1 MHIGKYHEDG
11 GPLGSEPAFDPNSG
25 STLERLI
32 FRNRLGILIAC
43 AIVTLLLGLSIFNL
57 RLTASFESMIPARHP
72 FIVNYRANA
81 QYLGNLSGN
90 SVNIVVR
97 ANHGTI
103 LDSRYL
109 TTLRNINDEVFLLPG
124 VDRVFIRSLWSPD
137 VRWIAVTNVGING
150 GPLMPN
156 SFDGSP
162 GSIQQLA
169 VNIRNAGVVGTL
181 VASDYKSTL
190 IEVPLLAQ
198 DQATSKLDYAALA
211 RQLNAIR
218 AKYAS
223 QGVTIGITG
232 FAMIVGDLL
241 QGMHEILGFFA
252 ISVVISAA
260 ILFWYTR
267 CVRSTG
273 LVVFCSMLAVC
284 WQLGIL
290 PLIGYSLDPYSVL
303 VPFLIF
309 AIGMSHGA
317 QKMNGVM
324 QDIGRGRPR
333 LVAARMTFRRLFM
346 AGFTALCCDVVGF
359 AVLMTIQ
366 IPAIQNLAAVA
377 SIGVALLIFTNL
389 ILLPVL
395 LSFTGVTPK
404 AAARSL
410 SAENHADQ
418 GLAKHPVWALLDRFT
433 QRRVAA
439 AALLAAVALGA
450 VGVWV
455 GRDLQIGD
463 IQKGAPELR
472 ANSLYNQD
480 DSYFVGHYATSS
492 DVFVVMVKTQLQ
504 QCANY
509 HTLNKMDQLESQL
522 RDLPGVTSTSSLA
535 DFERIMS
542 VEFNE
547 GSYDWYDLIPNQAA
561 LNQPIGGTPPSLV
574 NPDCDFMPISVFLGD
589 HKAATLTRAV
599 DTVRRFAARKN
610 DADVMFMMAAGNAGI
625 AAATNLVV
633 AHASHLML
641 IEVYAAVILL
651 CLITFR
657 TWRAVLAAILPL
669 VLTSILAQ
677 ALMVEI
683 GIGIKVAT
691 LPVTALGV
699 GIGVDYALY
708 ILSVTLANMRQ
719 GMSLSEAY
727 YRALLFTGRVVMLT
741 GFTLAAAVAT
751 WAFSPIKFQA
761 DMGELLAFMF
771 LWNMLG
777 ALILL
782 PALSSFLL
790 PRTWFLNNAAR
801 AQPAPAAEHSTRI
814 EHQTELALRESETQ

>member
-1 MHIGKYHEDG
+1 MD
-11 GPLGSEPAFDPNSG
+11 LGSEPAFDLNSG
-25 STLERLI
+25 SLLERLI
-32 FRNRLGILIAC
+32 FRNRLVILVAC
-43 AIVTLLLGLSIFNL
+43 AIITVLLSCSMLSL
-57 RLTASFESMIPARHP
+57 RLTASFESMIPTQHP
-72 FIVNYRANA
+72 FILNYRANA
-81 QYLGNLSGN
+81 QYLGNSSGN
-90 SVNIVVR
+90 TVDIVVR
-97 ANHGTI
+97 ANHGTV
-103 LDSRYL
+103 LDSGYL
-109 TTLRNINDEVFLLPG
+109 KILREINDEVFLLPG
-124 VDRVFIRSLWSPD
+124 VDRAFMRSLWSPD
-137 VRWIAVTNVGING
+137 VRWEAVTNVGMNG
-150 GPLMPN
+150 GPVMPE
-156 SFDGSP
+156 SFDGSA

-181 VASDYKSTL
+181 VAGDYKSTL

-198 DQATSKLDYAALA
+198 DQDYAQLA
-211 RQLNAIR
+211 RRLNAIR
-218 AKYAS
+218 AKYAGL
-223 QGVTIGITG
+223 GVTIGITG

-241 QGMHEILGFFA
+241 RGMREILGFFA
-252 ISVVISAA
+252 VSIVISAG

-267 CVRSTG
+267 CVRATG

-290 PLIGYSLDPYSVL
+290 PLIGYGLDPYSVL

-324 QDIGRGRPR
+324 QDIGRGRPS
-333 LVAARMTFRRLFM
+333 LVAARMTFRRLFI

-359 AVLMTIQ
+359 AVLLTIQ
-366 IPAIQNLAAVA
+366 IPAIQHLAAVA

-395 LSFTGVTPK
+395 LSYTGVTRK

-410 SAENHADQ
+410 ESERHADQ
-418 GLAKHPVWALLDRFT
+418 GLAKHAVWAFLDRFT
-433 QRRVAA
+433 QARFAA
-439 AALLAAVALGA
+439 AAILLAVALGGGA
-450 VGVWV
+450 AWV

-480 DSYFVGHYATSS
+480 DNYFVSHYATSS
-492 DVFVVMVKTQLQ
+492 DVFVVMVKTQPQ

-509 HTLNKMDQLESQL
+509 QTLNKMDRLESEL

-547 GSYDWYDLIPNQAA
+547 GSYDWYDLVPNQAA
-561 LNQPIGGTPPSLV
+561 LNQPIGNAPPSLV
-574 NPDCDFMPISVFLGD
+574 NPDCDFMPISVFLSD
-589 HKAATLTRAV
+589 HKAATLTRVV
-599 DTVRRFAARKN
+599 DGVRDFAAQNN
-610 DADVMFMMAAGNAGI
+610 DENVTFMMAAGNAGI

-641 IEVYAAVILL
+641 IEVYATVILL
-651 CLITFR
+651 CLVTFR

-677 ALMVEI
+677 ALMVWL
-683 GIGIKVAT
+683 GIGVKVAT

-719 GMSLSEAY
+719 GMVLSEAY

-741 GFTLAAAVAT
+741 GFTLAAAVGT
-751 WAFSPIKFQA
+751 WIFSPIKFQA

-771 LWNMLG
+771 LLNMLG

-782 PALSSFLL
+782 PALSCFLL
-790 PRTWFLNNAAR
+790 PRRRLTKMAGDAE
-801 AQPAPAAEHSTRI
+801 PGPAAGDDGGERSARS
-814 EHQTELALRESETQ
+814 ALVMPANEIH